1 MLLTLGSC
9 SHRSLASEE
18 KQQGLKTCYYKI
30 SMKILLNLTACKDYM
45 KVTKVHIIIFY
56 KHTEAV
62 IYVCYERFFFYT
74 RGKGEEGKIKKKEKR
89 GKENPTSQ
97 TVIFCI
103 TWHHKIA
110 TGLHIKC
117 CYLTLLYFLRQ
128 LIKPKVFNSKR
139 QVTQILCYHGAET
152 LHSC

>member
-18 KQQGLKTCYYKI
+18 KQQGLKTCHYKI
-30 SMKILLNLTACKDYM
+30 STKILLNLTACKDYM

-62 IYVCYERFFFYT
+62 MYICYEGFFFYT
-74 RGKGEEGKIKKKEKR
+74 RGKGEEEKKKEKR

-97 TVIFCI
+97 TVIFCN
-103 TWHHKIA
+103 TCHHKMAI
-110 TGLHIKC
+110 GLHTEC
-117 CYLTLLYFLRQ
+117 GCLTLLHFLRQ
-128 LIKPKVFNSKR
+128 FIKPKVFDSKR
-139 QVTQILCYHGAET
+139 QVTQILCYHGAEI

>member
-18 KQQGLKTCYYKI
+18 KQQGLKTCHYEI

-62 IYVCYERFFFYT
+62 IYICYEGFSFYT
-74 RGKGEEGKIKKKEKR
+74 REEGEKEKE
-89 GKENPTSQ
+89 GKREERKLL
-97 TVIFCI
+97 
-103 TWHHKIA
+103 HH
-110 TGLHIKC
+110 
-117 CYLTLLYFLRQ
+117 R
-128 LIKPKVFNSKR
+128 P
-139 QVTQILCYHGAET
+139 
-152 LHSC
+152 